1 MIIDN
6 IMKCIIAAVFLTFL
20 FTLIPAAPVCGQ
32 SGIQVE
38 KSKKHFKK
46 GVELFKKEKFRDALD
61 EFIKSCDLKPH
72 WGILYNIG
80 VCYLKLNKKAR
91 SLMVL
96 MKFMEKGGDEISK
109 STATEVEDFIQ
120 DLMDNVGIIRFSGD
134 LMQARVTIDDVY
146 YPDANENMYLYVD
159 PGERYIRIVKM
170 GGVLFE
176 GKIIVKK
183 GKEIN
188 VNVKAK
194 SHTTGAIT
202 EPIVPPVVPPEGDGG
217 KKKGG
222 GMKIAGWSLAALAG
236 CMLVGYVAA
245 GGFALSQKNKMREIE
260 EDWEECRVNNCTEL
274 SYVEEKKKRDDACDK
289 AGNAK
294 IAANVLFAL
303 GLTSAA
309 AAIGLLIGASKK
321 EKKEKQA
328 RQPFAFSNPTL
339 AISYDSIFLQMEF

>member
-1 MIIDN
+1 M
-6 IMKCIIAAVFLTFL
+6 MKCITSAVFLTFL
-20 FTLIPAAPVCGQ
+20 FTLMPAASVSGQ
-32 SGIQVE
+32 SGIHVE
-38 KSKKHFKK
+38 ESKKHFKK

-61 EFIKSCDLKPH
+61 EFIKSYDLRPH

-80 VCYLKLNKKAR
+80 VCYLKMNKKAR

-96 MKFMEKGGDEISK
+96 LKFMEKGGDEISK

-120 DLMDNVGIIRFSGD
+120 DLMDNVGIIRFSGN
-134 LMQARVTIDDVY
+134 LMQARVTIDGEY

-159 PGERYIRIVKM
+159 PGKRYIRIVKM

-188 VNVKAK
+188 IDVDAK
-194 SHTTGAIT
+194 SHTTGEIT
-202 EPIVPPVVPPEGDGG
+202 EPIVPPVVPPVVPPEGDGG

-236 CMLVGYVAA
+236 GMLVGYAAA

-260 EDWEECRVNNCTEL
+260 EDWEECRVSNCTEL
-274 SYVEEKKKRDDACDK
+274 SYVEEMKKRDDACDK

-303 GLTSAA
+303 ALTSAA
-309 AAIGLLIGASKK
+309 ASIGLLIGASKK